1 MSIKETIIKLE
12 KERDVFPKGTGP
24 YQKYQ
29 NAINALNK
37 MKKIKVLQTTAWDTP
52 EELELMRKGVAEWLN
67 ERRSKK
73 TSKKPIKTNKP

>member
-1 MSIKETIIKLE
+1 MKTAIQLAIDDTHLESKTYTMSIKETIIKLE

-37 MKKIKVLQTTAWDTP
+37 MKKHYYKF
-52 EELELMRKGVAEWLN
+52 
-67 ERRSKK
+67 
-73 TSKKPIKTNKP
+73 